1 MNSKSSFDFSVP
13 PLSRRRLL
21 QGAGALA
28 AYAAL
33 DSLLPSYARAQSMGG
48 MNHNGHGGTA
58 TPLAPAG
65 DAGAGGT
72 DVYDLLIGETRFK
85 VNGRVGVAQTV
96 NGTVPG
102 PILRLREGN
111 EAIIRVRNQLA
122 ETSSIHWHGLIVP
135 MEMDGVPGVSFAGIE
150 ANTTFEY
157 RFPVLQSGTYW
168 YHSHSGGQELRGVY
182 GPMIIDPREPEPF
195 AYDRDY
201 IVMLSDWSFMMPETI
216 MKKMKQMPGYFNF
229 QKRTVGEFLS
239 DTRKYGWKNT
249 VDNYMMWSRM
259 RMDPTD
265 FADVTGIAYTYL
277 MNGMTSG
284 ANWTGLFNPGEK
296 VRLRFINAATM
307 TIHDVRIPGLK
318 MTLVQV
324 DGQNVAPVE
333 IDEFRFAPAETYDV
347 IVEPKDSRAYAV
359 FAEPMSR
366 DGFVMGTLAPQ
377 EGMRA
382 PLPERRSRPLRTM
395 ADMGMDMKMEGTDG
409 MGAMGGMDMGGMNM
423 GGMNMGSPSSPGANA
438 MPGMDM
444 GAHGGAGM
452 SNNAQTSGMGNMAGM
467 NGGAGQ
473 RASGMASENASRD
486 MNMGAMPTP
495 GQHQMA
501 GMSMA
506 GGDHPANMAA
516 IPGSTPVPHER
527 DTHGPGNQA
536 VPMVTRSRLNEPG
549 TGLENNGRRVLVY
562 TDLRALAPYPDQRPA
577 EREVEL
583 HITGNMEQ
591 QIWGFDGKKYSE
603 APSPIQFKYGERV
616 RLTLVNDTMMEHP
629 IHLHGMW
636 FHLENGHGE
645 LLPRKHTMLVKPAE
659 RLSLLI
665 TADAPGRWA
674 MHCHLL
680 FHMEMGMFRVVEV
693 VGAPPGAQAG
703 DIQQKGQMNKAPT
716 SGTAPMSP
724 PASPNAMPGMNM
736 GDMKMDGM
744 DDMPGMKMGGNQ

>member
-1 MNSKSSFDFSVP
+1 MTPNSSFKFAAPS
-13 PLSRRRLL
+13 LSRRRLL

-33 DSLLPSYARAQSMGG
+33 DSLLPSYARAQGMNG
-48 MNHNGHGGTA
+48 MNHGGHGAA
-58 TPLAPAG
+58 TSLAPAG
-65 DAGAGGT
+65 EVSASGT
-72 DVYDLLIGETRFK
+72 DVFDLTIGETRFG
-85 VNGRVGVAQTV
+85 VNGRIGVAQTV

-111 EAIIRVRNQLA
+111 EAIIRVRNDLA

-150 ANTTFEY
+150 AGTTFEY

-182 GPMIIDPREPEPF
+182 GPLIIDPIAPEPF

-216 MKKMKQMPGYFNF
+216 MKRMKQMPGYFNF

-249 VDNYMMWSRM
+249 VDNYRMWSRM

-265 FADVTGIAYTYL
+265 FADVTGIAYTFL
-277 MNGMTSG
+277 MNGMTSA
-284 ANWTGLFNPGEK
+284 ANWTGLFTPGEK

-318 MTLVQV
+318 MTVVQV

-347 IVEPKDSRAYAV
+347 IVEPKDDRAYAI
-359 FAEPMSR
+359 FSETMGR
-366 DGFVMGTLAPQ
+366 DGFAMGTLAPRA
-377 EGMRA
+377 GMRA
-382 PLPERRSRPLRTM
+382 PMPERRSRPLRTM
-395 ADMGMDMKMEGTDG
+395 ADMGMDMNMEGMDG
-409 MGAMGGMDMGGMNM
+409 MPGMNMGGMGNTKNQSMDSMPGMDMGGMKM
-423 GGMNMGSPSSPGANA
+423 GGGANQGHAA
-438 MPGMDM
+438 MGDMSGMK
-444 GAHGGAGM
+444 M
-452 SNNAQTSGMGNMAGM
+452 SGPQRTSGMV
-467 NGGAGQ
+467 
-473 RASGMASENASRD
+473 SENASRD
-486 MNMGAMPTP
+486 MNMNAMPTP

-506 GGDHPANMAA
+506 GGDHPANMNA
-516 IPGSTPVPHER
+516 IPGATPVPHER

-562 TDLRALAPYPDQRPA
+562 TDLRAISPYPDQRPA

-583 HITGNMEQ
+583 HLTGNMEQ

-603 APSPIQFKYGERV
+603 APAPIQFKYGERV
-616 RLTLVNDTMMEHP
+616 RMTLVNDTMMEHP

-645 LLPRKHTMLVKPAE
+645 LLPRRHTVLVKPAE
-659 RLSLLI
+659 RISLLI

-693 VGAPPGAQAG
+693 VGAPPGAKPG
-703 DIQQKGQMNKAPT
+703 DMQQKGEMGKAPA
-716 SGTAPMSP
+716 SSTAPTNQG
-724 PASPNAMPGMNM
+724 ATGNAMPGMDM

-744 DDMPGMKMGGNQ
+744 DSMPGMKMGGNR